1 MKVGVFNQA
10 RNADLMNM
18 APKDFPREQD
28 KKLLVKLKLLQ
39 GFLQFICQEI
49 GYIWTMQSIKG
60 EKRRQIIETYNNTE
74 DIWGRKGKGELY
86 MCPDHFREARKM

>member
-1 MKVGVFNQA
+1 MKVGVFKQA

-39 GFLQFICQEI
+39 GFLQFIWQEI
-49 GYIWTMQSIKG
+49 GYI
-60 EKRRQIIETYNNTE
+60 
-74 DIWGRKGKGELY
+74 
-86 MCPDHFREARKM
+86 